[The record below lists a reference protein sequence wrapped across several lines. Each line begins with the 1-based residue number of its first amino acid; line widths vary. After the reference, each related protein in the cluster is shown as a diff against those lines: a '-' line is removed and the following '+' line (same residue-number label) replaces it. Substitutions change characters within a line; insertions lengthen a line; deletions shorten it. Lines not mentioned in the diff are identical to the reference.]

1 MANLVLA
8 ASASKFDPLLLL
20 GQAISARTDI
30 HLLSN
35 DNTKVFN
42 LSLAMHLSLPAP
54 NGRVSVPISL
64 SMCYRKP
71 GAPHEA
77 SPARDP
83 DHFYDSQ
90 SILCFYLNQDKGFA
104 TYIQEANQKGCS
116 FVSATKQKAVADFLA
131 GKSASTEPSSVVALE
146 AALCRGH

>member
-1 MANLVLA
+1 MASSVLV

-20 GQAISARTDI
+20 GRAISVRTDI
-30 HLLSN
+30 DLLSH
-35 DNTKVFN
+35 DTTKVFN
-42 LSLAMHLSLPAP
+42 LSLATHLSLPAP
-54 NGRVSVPISL
+54 NGRVSVPKSL
-64 SMCYRKP
+64 STRYRKP

-77 SPARDP
+77 SPARDT

-90 SILCFYLNQDKGFA
+90 RILCCYLNQDKGFA
-104 TYIQEANQKGCS
+104 TYIQEAKQQGCS
-116 FVSATKQKAVADFLA
+116 FISATEQKAVADFLE